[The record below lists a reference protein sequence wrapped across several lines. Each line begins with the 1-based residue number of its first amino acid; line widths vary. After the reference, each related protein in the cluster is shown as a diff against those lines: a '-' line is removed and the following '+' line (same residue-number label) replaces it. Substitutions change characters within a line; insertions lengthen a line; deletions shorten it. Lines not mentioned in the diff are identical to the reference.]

1 MKSQYIFGAVLSAF
15 VMHTANA
22 ANFTIGVEGT
32 DYMPISKGD
41 AGGYSG
47 YARELLDA
55 FAAKAGHTFV
65 YKPMPVARLI
75 DEFATQ
81 KALDFKFP
89 DNAYWAGDA
98 KKGLN
103 VVYSKG
109 LVSVTEGLMVLP
121 ANKGKGAASVT
132 KIATLRGFTP
142 FPYLDSIK
150 AKKIA
155 VTEVNAAD
163 AAISM
168 GEAGRVDGVYL
179 GVIAANYILTEVV
192 KKPGALVYDASL
204 PNSTNDFSMSTLAH
218 PEVIRQ
224 LDEFLVK
231 EKDTVS
237 RIKAKYKIVE

>member
-1 MKSQYIFGAVLSAF
+1 MKNPMFLASVMSAL
-15 VMHTANA
+15 VVQSAWS

-55 FAAKAGHTFV
+55 FAAKTGHTFV

-81 KALDFKFP
+81 KSLDFKFP

-98 KKGLN
+98 KKGLT

-109 LVSVTEGLMVLP
+109 LVAVTEGLMVVP
-121 ANKGKGAASVT
+121 ANKGKGAAGVT

-142 FPYLDSIK
+142 FPYLDQIK
-150 AKKIA
+150 SKKIA
-155 VTEVNAAD
+155 VTEVNTAD
-163 AAISM
+163 AAINM
-168 GEAGRVDGVYL
+168 GEAGRVEGVYL
-179 GVIAANYILTEVV
+179 GVMAANYIMAEVM
-192 KKPGALVYDASL
+192 KKPGALVYDAGL
-204 PNSTNDFSMSTLAH
+204 PNSTNDFSMSTLSH
-218 PEVIRQ
+218 PEVIKQ

-231 EKDTVS
+231 EKDTVAK
-237 RIKAKYKIVE
+237 IKAKYKIVE